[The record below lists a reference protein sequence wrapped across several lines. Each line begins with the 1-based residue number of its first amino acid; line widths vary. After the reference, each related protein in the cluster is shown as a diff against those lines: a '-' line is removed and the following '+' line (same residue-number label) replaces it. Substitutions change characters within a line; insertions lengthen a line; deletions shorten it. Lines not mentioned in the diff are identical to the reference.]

1 MSLGWKW
8 FIEYQ
13 TPHSAHMH
21 GIKGVIYSG
30 KSRMQSIDIVDSC
43 EYGKMLI
50 LDGKVQST
58 IRDEHFY
65 HEALVHPTMIA
76 HPRPEEV
83 LIIGGGEGGT
93 LREVLRHST
102 VRRAVMVDID
112 IEVVKNSKTHMPELS
127 LGAFEDERAELVV
140 GDGRRFVESCR
151 SRFDVVVVDVT
162 DPLEG
167 GPAQLLYT
175 KEFYEGVKRIL
186 REEGIV
192 VTQATSTYYSAHCFA
207 TIYRTVEGA
216 LGRAGGYQAW
226 VPAYDSMWG
235 FVYGTKGPDP
245 RALSEDEVDERLVK
259 RGVRGLKFY
268 DGGIHRALFMMPRE
282 LRSIM
287 KSAPI
292 AVDSNPTFM
301 PI

>member
-8 FIEYQ
+8 FTEYQ
-13 TPHSAHMH
+13 TPNSAHMH
-21 GIKGVIYSG
+21 GIKSVIYSG
-30 KSRMQSIDIVDSC
+30 KSRMQSIDIVESC

-58 IRDEHFY
+58 TRDEYFY
-65 HEALVHPTMIA
+65 HEALVHPAMIA

-93 LREVLRHST
+93 LREVLRHPT
-102 VRRAVMVDID
+102 VRRSVMVDID
-112 IEVVKNSKTHMPELS
+112 IEVVENSKRHMPELS
-127 LGAFEDERAELVV
+127 RGAFDDERTELVA
-140 GDGRRFVESCR
+140 GDGRRFVEGCR
-151 SRFDVVVVDVT
+151 SSFDVVVVDVT

-175 KEFYEGVKRIL
+175 KEFYEGIQRIL
-186 REEGIV
+186 GEYGIV
-192 VTQATSTYYSAHCFA
+192 VTQATSTYYSACCFA
-207 TIYRTVEGA
+207 TIYRTVESA

-226 VPAYDSMWG
+226 IPSYDSMWG

-245 RALSEDEVDERLVK
+245 RALSEDEVNERLVK
-259 RGVRGLKFY
+259 RGVRDLKFY
-268 DGGIHRALFMMPRE
+268 EGVIHKALFTLPRE
-282 LRSIM
+282 LRTAM
-287 KSAPI
+287 KNAPV
-292 AVDSNPTFM
+292 ATDSNPTFM

>member
-30 KSRMQSIDIVDSC
+30 KSRMQSIDIVESC

-58 IRDEHFY
+58 TRDEHFY

-76 HPRPEEV
+76 HPRPERI

-93 LREVLRHST
+93 LREVLRHPT
-102 VRRAVMVDID
+102 VKRAVMVDID

-127 LGAFEDERAELVV
+127 RGAFDDDRAELVV
-140 GDGRRFVESCR
+140 GDGRRFVEGCR
-151 SRFDVVVVDVT
+151 SRFDVVIVDVT

-175 KEFYEGVKRIL
+175 KEFYEGIKRIL
-186 REEGIV
+186 GEDGIV
-192 VTQATSTYYSAHCFA
+192 VTQATSVYYSAYCFA
-207 TIYRTVEGA
+207 TIYRTVESA

-226 VPAYDSMWG
+226 IPAYDSMWG

-245 RALSEDEVDERLVK
+245 RVLSENEVDDRLVK
-259 RGVRGLKFY
+259 RGIRDLKFY
-268 DGGIHRALFMMPRE
+268 EGATHRALFTLSKE
-282 LRSIM
+282 LKTII
-287 KSAPI
+287 KDA
-292 AVDSNPTFM
+292 AVATDRNPTFM

>member
-1 MSLGWKW
+1 MSLGWMW

-21 GIKGVIYSG
+21 GIRSVLYSG
-30 KSRMQSIDIVDSC
+30 KSRMQRIDIVESC

-58 IRDEHFY
+58 TRDEYFY
-65 HEALVHPTMIA
+65 HEALVHPAMIA

-93 LREVLRHST
+93 LREVLRHPT

-112 IEVVKNSKTHMPELS
+112 VEVIKSTGRYMPELS
-127 LGAFEDERAELVV
+127 GGAFDDERSEVVV
-140 GDGRRFVESCR
+140 GDGRRFVEGCR
-151 SRFDVVVVDVT
+151 GEFDVVILDVT

-175 KEFYEGVKRIL
+175 KEFYESVRRIL
-186 REEGIV
+186 SGDGIV
-192 VTQATSTYYSAHCFA
+192 VTQATSVYYSSRCFS
-207 TIYRTVEGA
+207 TIYRTVESA
-216 LGRAGGYQAW
+216 FGRAGGYQAW
-226 VPAYDSMWG
+226 IPAYDSMWG
-235 FVYGTKGPDP
+235 FVYGTNGPDP
-245 RALSEDEVDERLVK
+245 AALSEGEVEGRLAE
-259 RGVRGLKFY
+259 RGLRGLRFY
-268 DGGIHRALFMMPRE
+268 DGATHKALFALSKE
-282 LRSIM
+282 LRGAIRG
-287 KSAPI
+287 API
-292 AVDSNPTFM
+292 ATDLNPTFM

>member
-13 TPHSAHMH
+13 TPNSAHMH
-21 GIKGVIYSG
+21 GIKSVIYSG
-30 KSRMQSIDIVDSC
+30 KSKMQSIDIVESC

-58 IRDEHFY
+58 MRDEYLY
-65 HEALVHPTMIA
+65 HEALVHPAMIA

-93 LREVLRHST
+93 LREVLRHT
-102 VRRAVMVDID
+102 AVRETVMVDID
-112 IEVVKNSKTHMPELS
+112 IEVVESSKRYLPELS
-127 LGAFEDERAELVV
+127 RGAFDDGRVELVV
-140 GDGRRFVESCR
+140 GDGRRFVEGCR

-175 KEFYEGVKRIL
+175 KEFYEGIKRIL
-186 REEGIV
+186 NEDGIV
-192 VTQATSTYYSAHCFA
+192 VTQATSVYYSAYCFA
-207 TIYRTVEGA
+207 TIYRTVESVF
-216 LGRAGGYQAW
+216 GRAGGYQAW
-226 VPAYDSMWG
+226 IPAYDSMWG

-245 RALSEDEVDERLVK
+245 RVLSGDEVDERLVK
-259 RGVRGLKFY
+259 RGIGDLKFY
-268 DGGIHRALFMMPRE
+268 EGAIHRALFTLPRE
-282 LRSIM
+282 LRTVM
-287 KSAPI
+287 KNAPV
-292 AVDSNPTFM
+292 ATDSSPTFM